1 MNPKE
6 AKDFL
11 VQQTAKQAL
20 LENLSLADLEK
31 RMMYFSESD
40 PASCAQPFELNEEF
54 EAQYDNA
61 EYEVKISGL
70 LQHAYDRLKVQDLEA
85 AQTWDQSVRELRQG
99 DHYLLVLLDAV
110 PNGPI
115 RIKATWKGLL
125 AIVGIKSSG
134 SE

>member
-40 PASCAQPFELNEEF
+40 PASCAQPLELNEEF

-61 EYEVKISGL
+61 EYEAKISGL

-85 AQTWDQSVRELRQG
+85 AQTWDRSVRELRQG

-110 PNGPI
+110 PNAPI
-115 RIKATWKGLL
+115 A
-125 AIVGIKSSG
+125 
-134 SE
+134 

>member
-40 PASCAQPFELNEEF
+40 PASCAQPLELNDEF
-54 EAQYDNA
+54 EAQYDTA
-61 EYEVKISGL
+61 EYEAKISGL
-70 LQHAYDRLKVQDLEA
+70 LQHAYDRLQVQDLEA
-85 AQTWDQSVRELRQG
+85 AQTWDQSVRELRHG

-110 PNGPI
+110 PNAPG

-125 AIVGIKSSG
+125 ALVGIKSS